1 MSTPDKLTAAERE
14 DFAAFMAAAK
24 GVPAYRVAFAL
35 NGLTPGTD
43 WRQCS
48 KSHMAEE
55 WARRDHAFGRSSLR
69 PVTIARLAAAIA
81 KVQARYA

>member
-1 MSTPDKLTAAERE
+1 MTELNAAERE
-14 DFAAFMAAAK
+14 DAAEFMAATK
-24 GVPAYRVAFAL
+24 GVPAYRVAYAL

-43 WRQCS
+43 WRGCS

-55 WARRDHAFGRSSLR
+55 WATRDRAFGRSSLR
-69 PVTIARLAAAIA
+69 PVTIARLAAAAA